1 MIALLAD
8 AFVKATVLLLLAA
21 GGTATDERTVL
32 CVLTHDPKFDVPL
45 LKAAL
50 PLPVAV
56 ICELLGLP
64 PSERDVFIAWGR
76 DLAPRFDIDVFRDE
90 EVNRRGDDAAVALM
104 AYFDDLLDHAGDW
117 TSRLFPE
124 LSVETRLSFERPA
137 EALLTEAA
145 APGAVAVVV
154 GSRGLSGIA
163 AAFVGSVGIELA
175 ARAPVP
181 VIVLPRDHA
190 SAHGVRSRVIVGV
203 DGSEP
208 SRRALEFAFSQAEF
222 ADTDLVAVSAWQPL
236 VAFAAATGPIPPELF
251 DDATAAETARQALE
265 EELTDLRLLRPNVRV
280 HMRVVRAHPVVALLE
295 EATPADL
302 IVVGSRGRGG
312 FRGLLLGSVSHS
324 VLHGARGPVAI
335 LR

>member
-1 MIALLAD
+1 MNGAATTRWVVVGVDGTDSSRHALEWSAHQATLRGLGVRIVAAASPLATESFGVWGGVEERSD
-8 AFVKATVLLLLAA
+8 DSPGA
-21 GGTATDERTVL
+21 GA
-32 CVLTHDPKFDVPL
+32 
-45 LKAAL
+45 
-50 PLPVAV
+50 
-56 ICELLGLP
+56 
-64 PSERDVFIAWGR
+64 
-76 DLAPRFDIDVFRDE
+76 
-90 EVNRRGDDAAVALM
+90 RR
-104 AYFDDLLDHAGDW
+104 LLDHAHDW
-117 TSRLFPE
+117 TVRLFPE
-124 LSVETRLSFERPA
+124 LAVQTRLSFDRPA
-137 EALLTEAA
+137 EALITEAGS
-145 APGAVAVVV
+145 PGVVAVVV

-251 DDATAAETARQALE
+251 DDATAAEAARHALD

-280 HMRVVRAHPVVALLE
+280 HTRVVRAHPVVALLE